1 MEKLEKMQNYIVDEE
16 MRSQS
21 EERLCKSIVK
31 GFARRNREK
40 HATLAGV
47 EEKKQDVICFDDIT
61 GKELLWHAV
70 RKARDLELK
79 YLRDLDVYD
88 EIDENKPLRNTK
100 SLQ

>member
-1 MEKLEKMQNYIVDEE
+1 MESKLEKLEKLENYIVDEE

-47 EEKKQDVICFDDIT
+47 EEKKNKT
-61 GKELLWHAV
+61 SYALMTSP
-70 RKARDLELK
+70 ARNCCGTQCARL
-79 YLRDLDVYD
+79 V
-88 EIDENKPLRNTK
+88 TW
-100 SLQ
+100 S